1 MDGTTGTD
9 TVCHC
14 DMDNNIFVNL
24 GFHFGPKMARL
35 RSKYPFWT
43 IFSLKD
49 LGYHKKKDIEVD
61 DPSSSGTVCP
71 CRSDTNIFKNLGF
84 HFWSKMAHF
93 RSKIAIFGLFSLLK
107 TSDTIKK
114 T

>member
-1 MDGTTGTD
+1 MIIR
-9 TVCHC
+9 VLAQFVPAVQIQ
-14 DMDNNIFVNL
+14 IFSKISDL
-24 GFHFGPKMARL
+24 IFGQKWAI
-35 RSKYPFWT
+35 SGQKYPFWT

-93 RSKIAIFGLFSLLK
+93 RSKIAIF
-107 TSDTIKK
+107 
-114 T
+114 